1 MNRSE
6 YLELLEEALSGKL
19 SSEQKKR
26 FESLLSAHPTL
37 RKEWEDELL
46 LNTVLSRLPD
56 VPISTNFTS
65 RVLQAAQRLTKR
77 SRPGFLFWPRFSWVH
92 GAATAIIVVSLG
104 LAGLKYQN
112 YSARRQMANELG
124 RMNEVASILPATAPS
139 DIEVLKNFDAI
150 RTLAYVPAQSD
161 VDLELLTALEK

>member
-26 FESLLSAHPTL
+26 FESLLSAHPDL

-56 VPISTNFTS
+56 VPVTSNFTS
-65 RVLQAAQRLTKR
+65 LVLQAAQRETKPSAGR
-77 SRPGFLFWPRFSWVH
+77 FFWPRFSWVY
-92 GAATAIIVVSLG
+92 GAATAVIVLSLG
-104 LAGLKYQN
+104 LAGFKY
-112 YSARRQMANELG
+112 
-124 RMNEVASILPATAPS
+124 
-139 DIEVLKNFDAI
+139 
-150 RTLAYVPAQSD
+150 
-161 VDLELLTALEK
+161 